1 MPFDVTSSWVYFG
14 GLFVTLALLVALGVQ
29 VWRGRLERVGHA
41 RKGKCGFRPAR
52 LTLSGQAG
60 EVLSAVVEAEGP
72 ASAVF
77 ATFVEEPWVVVS
89 PSAGMFPQQVEIS
102 VYTKHAP
109 PARRHTV
116 TVRLLPVDGESQFG
130 SLELTLK
137 TRKAR
142 GAQVGS
148 RL

>member
-1 MPFDVTSSWVYFG
+1 MPIDLTNSVVYFW
-14 GLFVTLALLVALGVQ
+14 GLFVTLALLVALSVLI
-29 VWRGRLERVGHA
+29 WRGRREGPGHA
-41 RKGKCGFRPAR
+41 RKAKCGFRPAR
-52 LTLSGQAG
+52 LTLSGQQG
-60 EVLSAVVEAEGP
+60 ETLTAAIEAEGP
-72 ASAVF
+72 ENAVF

-89 PSAGMFPQQVEIS
+89 PSAGMFPQLVEIS

-137 TRKAR
+137 MRKSR
-142 GAQVGS
+142 VQVGT